1 MNLKNRVLV
10 GVVSVTLASS
20 TVLLEGTRYTP
31 YDDVVGVI
39 TVCNGHT
46 GRDVARG
53 KVYTPEECKAL
64 LEKDLVAHREGINKC
79 INVPLTPYQFDAF
92 TLFSYNVGVNAFC
105 TSHSVAEPLNRGE
118 YTKACDGLL
127 KWTYAGGKYVQGL
140 YNRRV
145 KERDMCLGKL
155 EKQP

>member
-10 GVVSVTLASS
+10 GAVS
-20 TVLLEGTRYTP
+20 TVLATSVIQLEGIKYVP

-46 GRDVARG
+46 GRDVVRG
-53 KVYTPEECKAL
+53 KVYTPEQCKAFL
-64 LEKDLVAHREGINKC
+64 ASDLKVVREGINKC
-79 INVPLTPYQFDAF
+79 VNVPLTTYQYDAY
-92 TLFSYNVGVNAFC
+92 TLFAYNVGVPAFC
-105 TSHSVAEPLNRGE
+105 SSKTVALPLNKGDYRE
-118 YTKACDGLL
+118 SCDGLL

-145 KERDMCLGKL
+145 YERKMCLGEL
-155 EKQP
+155 ENT

>member
-10 GVVSVTLASS
+10 GAVSAVLASS
-20 TVLLEGTRYTP
+20 VIQLEGTKYVP
-31 YDDVVGVI
+31 YNDVVGVI

-46 GRDVARG
+46 GRDVVKGR
-53 KVYTPEECKAL
+53 VYTPEECKAF
-64 LEKDLVAHREGINKC
+64 LERDLVSHREGINKC

-92 TLFSYNVGVNAFC
+92 TLFAYNVGTTAFC
-105 TSHSVAEPLNRGE
+105 TSKSVAEPLNRGD
-118 YTKACDGLL
+118 YSKACDGLL

-145 KERDMCLGKL
+145 YERKMCLGQL